1 MKIKRPGENVFL
13 WIVMHKYAWKTKE
26 YDLMVINWENLARL
40 VCSHSSW
47 PVCVTFLPIGYRAGH
62 LSP

>member
-26 YDLMVINWENLARL
+26 YDLMVINWENLVSKACL
-40 VCSHSSW
+40 FTFFLACVCDIPSHW
-47 PVCVTFLPIGYRAGH
+47 V
-62 LSP
+62 